1 MHGFHFRT
9 LDSLYGEGSKGQYME
24 ISDKGGF
31 EGNDIANIE
40 EDLKRVL
47 SYEISSNNDTKK
59 NIKSGMLASK
69 SISYNMYQKNYDVQ
83 RYDYFSDFD
92 KYREYLW

>member
-1 MHGFHFRT
+1 MT
-9 LDSLYGEGSKGQYME
+9 LNK
-24 ISDKGGF
+24 K
-31 EGNDIANIE
+31 IE

-59 NIKSGMLASK
+59 ILESGHFATSEVNILQYVS
-69 SISYNMYQKNYDVQ
+69 KNYDVQ

-92 KYREYLW
+92 KYKSSTNGKK